1 VSRKR
6 SCQVKKKDRAAGAGG
21 SINRTR
27 NAVVEPAE
35 AQDAAAHDVQAA
47 DVEERQHRVHVAGW
61 THGYAER
68 CQVRQQD
75 DALLIQRLLENKM
88 RDFKQGHR
96 TCPKGD
102 EAGVRNVR
110 PNEGARRVDE
120 PSVPGPPSKP
130 C

>member
-1 VSRKR
+1 MLERVDHRNRYLFCCCQPRRSQPDRK
-6 SCQVKKKDRAAGAGG
+6 A
-21 SINRTR
+21 
-27 NAVVEPAE
+27 AE
-35 AQDAAAHDVQAA
+35 AQDAAAHGVQAA
-47 DVEERQHRVHVAGW
+47 DAEERQRRVHVAGW
-61 THGYAER
+61 THGCAER

-75 DALLIQRLLENKM
+75 DALLIQRPLESKM